1 MFKDNLEQILAVL
14 FNVKK
19 EADGIGWMTAAEI
32 SKELRD
38 NCGISLHW
46 KTVDTALR
54 KRKDLVVRR
63 KRLRRW
69 QFSIMSQGEELVKK
83 PSSSIIVIDPS
94 EAIQAVVSLHD
105 FLSSMKG
112 DVRICDPYLDAVTL
126 EHLDSCSSDSPVFIL
141 TKNIK
146 DSGKLRRLLSAAA
159 TSGQRI
165 EIRRAVSNHLHD
177 RYIIDSTSMLILGAS
192 LNGFGKKQCFIIK
205 TGHDVRNTML
215 RHFSDSW
222 EHSTTWPS

>member
-1 MFKDNLEQILAVL
+1 MFKDNLEQILVVL
-14 FNVKK
+14 INAKK
-19 EADGIGWMTAAEI
+19 ANGNGWMSAAEI
-32 SKELRD
+32 SQELRD
-38 NCGISLHW
+38 TYGISLHW
-46 KTVDTALR
+46 RTVDTVLR
-54 KRKDLVVRR
+54 KRKDLVARR
-63 KRLRRW
+63 KRLQRW
-69 QFSIMSQGEELVKK
+69 QYSIMSKGEELVKT
-83 PSSSIIVIDPS
+83 PSSAIIVIDPS
-94 EAIQAVVSLHD
+94 EAIQAIVALHD

-112 DVRICDPYLDAVTL
+112 DVRIRDPYLDAVTL
-126 EHLDSCSSDSPVFIL
+126 EHLDSCPSDTPVFIL

-215 RHFSDSW
+215 RHFNDSW
-222 EHSTTWPS
+222 ERSTTWPGQ